1 MPVAT
6 QQQMIDL
13 NVSGLTSMISE
24 FLPGMALRARQG
36 TCGRILNVA
45 SAVNRAVTLGSRT
58 GPKWPVRKIGG
69 LIVRWML

>member
-1 MPVAT
+1 
-6 QQQMIDL
+6 
-13 NVSGLTSMISE
+13 MISE

-69 LIVRWML
+69 LIVRWMLEGCRGGVLGCF

>member
-1 MPVAT
+1 
-6 QQQMIDL
+6 
-13 NVSGLTSMISE
+13 MISE